1 MNSDRLTVRLD
12 RLRALSERLVEAAG
26 FAPDEA
32 RQIVDVM
39 LYAELRGNNQGLTK
53 IAAGAVA
60 PIDGA
65 SEVTTLIEKGAVLHL
80 DGGQQNGMIVI
91 ADAARQAVERA
102 KNHGIACV
110 AVRNSSGSTGA
121 IGYYVRRM
129 AEAGVVGILMGGTP
143 KNVAPAGSIDGIL
156 GTNPMAVG
164 FPNPSGAPVVLDLAT
179 SAIAY
184 FGLIGARDR
193 GEAIPGDVAMDADGK
208 PTTDPAAAIGGAIR
222 AFAGHKGS
230 GLALMVELLT
240 GALVGGG
247 ITGAPDANA
256 NRGTLIVALDPAA
269 LGTDDVA
276 GGTNAT
282 LAAIKGARPEGD
294 GDILLPGERGDRL
307 MAQQLD
313 AGEIEIDR
321 QLLDAL
327 EAKAD
332 EAGISVN

>member
-1 MNSDRLTVRLD
+1 MSSDRLTVSLP

-26 FAPDEA
+26 FTPDAA

-65 SEVTTLIEKGAVLHL
+65 GDVTTLVEKGAVLHL
-80 DGGQQNGMIVI
+80 DAGQQNGMIVI
-91 ADAARQAVERA
+91 ADAARRA
-102 KNHGIACV
+102 ADLAKHHGVACV

-121 IGYYVRRM
+121 IGYYVRAM

-143 KNVAPAGSIDGIL
+143 KNVAPAGAIDGVL
-156 GTNPMAVG
+156 DTNPMAIG

-193 GEAIPGDVAMDADGK
+193 GEEIPGDVAMDADGNA
-208 PTTDPAAAIGGAIR
+208 TTDPAAALGGAIR

-230 GLALMVELLT
+230 GLALIVELLT

-247 ITGAPDANA
+247 ITGAADANA

-269 LGTDDVA
+269 LGTEDVA
-276 GGTNAT
+276 CATDAT
-282 LAAIKGARPEGD
+282 LAAIKGARPAAGSE
-294 GDILLPGERGDRL
+294 ILLPGERGDRL

-313 AGEIEIDR
+313 ANEIEIDR

-327 EAKAD
+327 ESRAAD
-332 EAGISVN
+332 AGISVD